1 MESSNIVEVDADP
14 DLSGDERDNK
24 SANTAKMFLHVGG
37 RLVQNEGLK
46 YVDGECYVWN
56 VDPEKITVWEFYR
69 KVEFCKYDP
78 DMVDGIWY
86 LQHGKTL
93 EDGLVRIVNDDSVR
107 EVLEIIKVVNVIHVY
122 ILHVPDFAHVEEEV
136 LLLPAPGDDQKEDN
150 DDATDNVQPNVTE
163 ESVGADGAAANV
175 TEEGVGVKTHD
186 GDAVTDDGV
195 RVESD
200 DDEED
205 HIIDVPELTD
215 NEDEETLQA
224 RKNVKFFNNIED
236 SIEKDLERP
245 TVDVKYSD
253 AHTTGSSAGGPSGQH
268 LDEVDEIG
276 SDEEDSYLSTSD
288 DEASEAKHGKRR
300 RATHKVYQEA
310 GDDET
315 PDIRL
320 GMMFTNKQQFRD
332 AKNKRCSS
340 TVAAKHLVRHRGFT
354 ALYMRR
360 TDIYNVIRK
369 EFSVELSDHQ
379 LKKVKEKIG
388 KAFEGDCKMEYAGC
402 RRVIGLDGAFLKG
415 AFKGVLL
422 VAISRDANNQM
433 YPLAWAAVEGE
444 TTETWIWFL
453 EELQK
458 DMVIGSG
465 SNFTFISDQQKG
477 LIHAIEDLFPD
488 AEHRTCARHKYANFR
503 KNNGG
508 KELKVA
514 FWRCVKANTKHDF
527 NRALTELGRIK
538 PSSVPAIMSTHPRF
552 WSKAFFKEDSKCDV
566 VDNMCEVF
574 NRLIL
579 EVRHKVI
586 FSMLEDLRAMCG
598 WRTVARREYGN
609 RKFVGNFGRKIWAKL
624 VPAREGSKRCTL
636 LWPGG
641 DGYEVDDN
649 GEATYIV
656 NVERKTC
663 TCRVWNMTGIPCR
676 HAVTVINHK
685 QENDEDYVAHWYSK
699 HMFMASY
706 EYEVP
711 VIEGINQWKETKMPP
726 MQPPNPRK
734 MPGRPKKKRQ
744 QEEWEGKTSV
754 GRKGRLMTCQKCF
767 KRGHNSRSC
776 KGVPPNIQ
784 EQNEDQATPQEEQ
797 PQGVDENIGA
807 NVENPMSQVEDPLSQ
822 VLNETPTPNRFKQ
835 TAKRKQEVCE
845 GSSKNAQPQKRA
857 KKDYATTTTGPS
869 QPQAPP
875 NHKQQ
880 LLQSPKIKGNNQR
893 SHDSQRRNPE
903 WLQMHQSEI
912 DED

>member
-1 MESSNIVEVDADP
+1 MESSNIVDVDADP
-14 DLSGDERDNK
+14 DLSGD
-24 SANTAKMFLHVGG
+24 
-37 RLVQNEGLK
+37 
-46 YVDGECYVWN
+46 
-56 VDPEKITVWEFYR
+56 
-69 KVEFCKYDP
+69 
-78 DMVDGIWY
+78 
-86 LQHGKTL
+86 
-93 EDGLVRIVNDDSVR
+93 
-107 EVLEIIKVVNVIHVY
+107 
-122 ILHVPDFAHVEEEV
+122 
-136 LLLPAPGDDQKEDN
+136 
-150 DDATDNVQPNVTE
+150 E

-175 TEEGVGVKTHD
+175 TEEGVSVKTHD

-195 RVESD
+195 RVEFD

-245 TVDVKYSD
+245 TVDVKWQNTQIHPQS
-253 AHTTGSSAGGPSGQH
+253 SSAGGPSGQH

-276 SDEEDSYLSTSD
+276 SDEEDSYLSTFD
-288 DEASEAKHGKRR
+288 DEASEAEHGKRR
-300 RATHKVYQEA
+300 RATHKVYQEP

-332 AKNKRCSS
+332 AMNKWNLKQRRDIKWIKNENIRCRASCVKAPDCPWQIYLAMDAPTESWMVKTFVSEHTCHWLLKKNKRYNS

-369 EFSVELSDHQ
+369 ELSVELSDHQ

-388 KAFEGDCKMEYAGC
+388 KAFEGDCKMEYGKLWDYAAELRSKDPVATVIISASRPTTDLNPVFLRMYICFSAMKLGFVAGC
-402 RRVIGLDGAFLKG
+402 RRVIGLD
-415 AFKGVLL
+415 
-422 VAISRDANNQM
+422 
-433 YPLAWAAVEGE
+433 AVEGE
-444 TTETWIWFL
+444 TTKTWIWFL

-458 DMVIGSG
+458 DMVIGSR

-514 FWRCVKANTKHDF
+514 FLRCVKANTEHDF
-527 NRALTELGRIK
+527 NRALTEFGRIK
-538 PSSVPAIMSTHPRF
+538 PSAVPAIMSTHPRF
-552 WSKAFFKEDSKCDV
+552 WSKAFFKEDSKCNV
-566 VDNMCEVF
+566 VDNNMCEVF
-574 NRLIL
+574 NGLIL
-579 EVRHKVI
+579 EARHKVL

-598 WRTVARREYGN
+598 RRTVARREYGN
-609 RKFVGNFGRKIWAKL
+609 RKFVGNFGPKIWAKT
-624 VPAREGSKRCTL
+624 VAAREGSKRCRL

-663 TCRVWNMTGIPCR
+663 TCRVWNMTRIPCR
-676 HAVTVINHK
+676 HAVTVINHR
-685 QENDEDYVAHWYSK
+685 QENDEDYVAHCYSK

-734 MPGRPKKKRQ
+734 MPGKPKKKRQ
-744 QEEWEGKTSV
+744 LEEWEGKTSV

-822 VLNETPTPNRFKQ
+822 VLNETPTPNRFRQ
-835 TAKRKQEVCE
+835 TAKRKQEVV
-845 GSSKNAQPQKRA
+845 RF
-857 KKDYATTTTGPS
+857 
-869 QPQAPP
+869 
-875 NHKQQ
+875 
-880 LLQSPKIKGNNQR
+880 
-893 SHDSQRRNPE
+893 
-903 WLQMHQSEI
+903 
-912 DED
+912 